1 MHTATPDTD
10 ELTLRLHKMEGQIRG
25 VGHMVADGAPAVDI
39 LTQLAAVRGA
49 IDAVV
54 CAVAEGEVRRW
65 APSDAE
71 AAAIGAVIARLA
83 RW

>member
-1 MHTATPDTD
+1 MLAATPDTE
-10 ELTLRLHKMEGQIRG
+10 ELEVRLHKMEGQVRG

-49 IDAVV
+49 LDAVA
-54 CAVAEGEVRRW
+54 CAVAERELRGSART
-65 APSDAE
+65 DGE
-71 AAAIGAVIARLA
+71 AAAIGALISRLA

>member
-10 ELTLRLHKMEGQIRG
+10 ELTVRLHKMEGQVRG
-25 VGHMVADGAPAVDI
+25 VGHMVTDGAAAVDI

-49 IDAVV
+49 IDAFAG
-54 CAVAEGEVRRW
+54 AVAEREVRRW
-65 APSDAE
+65 ELSDNE

>member
-1 MHTATPDTD
+1 MLAATSDTE
-10 ELTLRLHKMEGQIRG
+10 ELAVRLHRMEGQIRG

-54 CAVAEGEVRRW
+54 CAVAEREVRRW
-65 APSDAE
+65 APSDGE